1 MSVTLYVNESV
12 TKHNKTYSNTNITTA
27 THELEKVTATHVYNR
42 REKTVTNS
50 ALHTTLNNNKKV
62 MLNRIT
68 LLVAILD
75 DNIKLD
81 TASITINISSPN
93 NNDVTI
99 I

>member
-1 MSVTLYVNESV
+1 LIVTLYVNESV
-12 TKHNKTYSNTNITTA
+12 TKHNTTYSNTNITTA

-50 ALHTTLNNNKKV
+50 ALHTTLNNKKV

-81 TASITINISSPN
+81 TASITTNISSPN